1 MNMNDIE
8 SKYTLICERTG
19 NNIKEDISKEL
30 AEFLMEKG
38 IAVIKSG
45 TLVGTTQLMNI
56 WIEKN
61 DVSKWVLIETEDN
74 DILEPDTYDSYTEA
88 YIEMEKRHKEI
99 YDKCFCVGGHH
110 DDETNIHED
119 YAFVDYDAVRISWRI
134 YEVK

>member
-45 TLVGTTQLMNI
+45 TLVGTTQFLNI
-56 WIEKN
+56 WIEK
-61 DVSKWVLIETEDN
+61 
-74 DILEPDTYDSYTEA
+74 
-88 YIEMEKRHKEI
+88 
-99 YDKCFCVGGHH
+99 
-110 DDETNIHED
+110 
-119 YAFVDYDAVRISWRI
+119 
-134 YEVK
+134 